1 MAAVAES
8 PRARAAQEGSELWRG
23 RAFGLAIESF
33 VPLAAVAPDGWALDG
48 RRVVLHPVQAD
59 ELERAW
65 GSVAAETIVELR
77 FPDGRTMMSIEQHRS
92 EGFRVWAPRHGR
104 YVVSA
109 DGRCVRLA
117 IPALRSWRWQRLLV
131 AQVLPL
137 ASTLQGLEPLHASAV
152 ALDGSAVAFLASA
165 GSGKTS
171 VAADL
176 VRRGAELLT
185 DDVLSVEASDAGVLA
200 HPGAGLV
207 NIDPRELARLGPAGR
222 ARLGV
227 PLGETDKVHLAA
239 PLAAGPRPLRAVY
252 FLRRGDR
259 GPQPRIV
266 PHVRSDA
273 RRFLAGTFI
282 RYVRSPERLR
292 THLEVCARLAGSVPA
307 FDLLVPEGSSAS
319 DVGGVVERHAGQLR
333 RGSG

>member
-8 PRARAAQEGSELWRG
+8 PRSAGRKGSAPWRG

-33 VPLAAVAPDGWALDG
+33 VPLAAVAPNGSAQDG
-48 RRVVLHPVQAD
+48 RRVTLHPAQPED
-59 ELERAW
+59 LERGW
-65 GSVAAETIVELR
+65 GSGAAETVVELR
-77 FPDGRTMMSIEQHRS
+77 FPDGRTMMRIEHHRP

-109 DGRCVRLA
+109 DGRRVCMA
-117 IPALRSWRWQRLLV
+117 IPSLRSWRWQRLLF

-137 ASTLQGLEPLHASAV
+137 AATLQGLEPLHASAV
-152 ALDGSAVAFLASA
+152 ALGGSAVAFLASS

-176 VRRGAELLT
+176 VSRGAELLT

-207 NIDPRELARLGPAGR
+207 NIDPRELARLGPMGR
-222 ARLGV
+222 ARLGIA
-227 PLGETDKVHLAA
+227 LGETDKVHLAA
-239 PLAAGPRPLRAVY
+239 PLAAGPRPLKAVY
-252 FLRRGDR
+252 FLRRGDS
-259 GPQPRIV
+259 GPRPRIV

-319 DVGGVVERHAGQLR
+319 DSGGAVERHVGRLR
-333 RGSG
+333 RPAA